1 MNRVVAARAEARG
14 ISFEQAMEQL
24 VAPASL
30 RCMIKADDIANM
42 TLFLAGAAGAS
53 ISGHALSVCGDHS
66 YLA

>member
-1 MNRVVAARAEARG
+1 
-14 ISFEQAMEQL
+14 MEQL